1 MYRLGEGQG
10 NFACKEKKK
19 SRAVLSLGAAAL
31 VTSKN
36 TNIPCSSGVNIWL
49 ALNGVNDVLVE
60 NTPVALA
67 KHLKHEKKRF
77 KRERKS
83 YVGTKR
89 RRTLKR
95 RDGKRC

>member
-1 MYRLGEGQG
+1 MQR
-10 NFACKEKKK
+10 KKK
-19 SRAVLSLGAAAL
+19 SRAVLSLGAVA
-31 VTSKN
+31 TNIQN
-36 TNIPCSSGVNIWL
+36 TNIPYSS
-49 ALNGVNDVLVE
+49 GVNDVLVE

-77 KRERKS
+77 KRVRN
-83 YVGTKR
+83 VGTKR